1 MIQCSYAVGAAV
13 LIIAILAGGIASN
26 WITRITI
33 SASLER
39 DLQKV
44 YKIGYGAGLA
54 AARKA
59 FEETKDKE

>member
-1 MIQCSYAVGAAV
+1 MVQCSFVTAAAV
-13 LIIAILAGGIASN
+13 LIMAVLAGGIASN

-59 FEETKDKE
+59 FEKTKDKE